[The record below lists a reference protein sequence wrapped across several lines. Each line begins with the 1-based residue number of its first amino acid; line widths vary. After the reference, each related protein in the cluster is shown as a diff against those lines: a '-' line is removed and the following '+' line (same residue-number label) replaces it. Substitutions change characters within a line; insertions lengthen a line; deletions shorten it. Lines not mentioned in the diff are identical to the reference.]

1 MDKKKIGLIAI
12 LLFLLIGLGSFV
24 FANPDNE
31 ENFEGREPSGRE
43 EIDSKGDGEST
54 KDDGDVSDSETLVTG
69 ESDGQNNGQATDNQR
84 AARNVRNTTITGGTN
99 GVTGGNGNNGGN
111 TTTGNGGNGG
121 STIDYYADA
130 LKAVETAESSLS
142 QADVDKATELVKKVT
157 NQEQKDALTDR
168 LNDVQDIIDVT
179 SLVSRLET
187 MVADSTDRNGILDSI
202 DFRDKEKV
210 EELVNDLKNGDAK
223 DNLVGRL
230 ETVNKILNDNDGPV
244 IKGIDNNSFTRKD
257 VELTIKDDNDV
268 TIKVTKDGTEVDY
281 TGKFTEEGTYVITAV
296 DAAFNETTLTF
307 TIDKTMPVIKGV
319 EDGGLYNHAVTV
331 TIDEVKIQDAKY
343 LYEGKWYS
351 FESGATFDKDGT
363 YFIRVTDAAYNKKAE
378 LTFTIDTKVE
388 TPKWVY
394 VLNVS
399 DENNRQ
405 TIRNGQTLR
414 VEVNSKEELTEL
426 PVLTIG
432 NGQSATARKCSQ
444 EDYGYVCVIDLKID
458 NTVAKLEDGKEI
470 PFTITNIKDKAGNT
484 LTLDNDDVTSTKKY
498 GQVTYDESAPV
509 VKSLGI
515 TDIDEYKDETGKLYI
530 KNGGTVRV
538 LVYFEEKLGTEPT
551 VKLGGK
557 EYKATYREA
566 SSRPKDN
573 SYAYY
578 ADIKITDEM
587 NLADGIIPFE
597 VYGYT
602 DKVGNVG
609 TLLTQ
614 ADVNSKTY
622 PSVTLDNTK
631 PVLKAANILV
641 DGDANEQKYFY
652 AKIGDTIYSYVRF
665 NEQLKEMPTFTL
677 INDGKKYEVADVTE
691 RAYDNGEYGY
701 SIRYTIDENT
711 KMTDGE
717 ITMLVTNIQDK
728 AGNKYADINKPSN
741 GHVVYFDK
749 TAPKKVSLKINSS
762 YKTNKEYGKVGDSF
776 GVYLVVDE
784 ELAQNP
790 TFTVNGKEYKV
801 NQTETVN
808 SGYKYAAVYPIT
820 DDMKEGLVEFTIS
833 NIVDKAGNKLN
844 DLTNTDTNETL
855 VIDKTAPK
863 VLSLTQKYE
872 DKEGGRIK
880 VTITTS
886 EEIYGDFVNEYG
898 WRKVKEN
905 TYENYFYR
913 SKDVKIDATDIA
925 GNAIDYSF
933 TVDLDAPQILSL
945 TQKYENKEGGRIK
958 VTITTS
964 EEIYG
969 EFINQYGWRKV
980 DVNTYENYYYRSK
993 DVTINATDKVGN
1005 PLEYKFTVDAD
1016 APQILNITQKYEDK
1030 EGGRIKV
1037 TITTSE
1043 EIYGEFINQY
1053 GWRKVDV
1060 NTYENYF
1067 YRSKD
1072 VTINATDKVG
1082 NPLSYKFTVDADAP
1096 KVSKLLVHSSYET
1109 NNAYGKVGDYFGI
1122 YLNVN
1127 EELSQDPTFV
1137 VNGVEYKVNQP
1148 EGRKISDN
1156 LYQYAVVY
1164 PITDDM
1170 KEGELEFTISNIAD
1184 KIGNK
1189 TNDLTAEDGDQKLII
1204 DKTAPELTLKDK
1216 RGKKLDFG
1224 WYTHDLYVDIED
1236 ANGYTA
1242 LLNGEEYKS
1251 GSKISDRKSY
1261 TLVVTDKAGNSVTK
1275 EFGIDK
1281 DSPKISGV
1289 KDGGYYN
1296 TAVTPIVKESNLVS
1310 LTLNGEAYES
1320 GTPISAE
1327 GKYVLV
1333 ATDIVGHKTTV
1344 EFTIDITPVALVDIR
1359 VNSNNK
1365 NENYAKVGDKVGIYL
1380 NVNEE
1385 LRENPTF
1392 VINGVTYKVN
1402 QTAAAE
1408 KNNGNY
1414 MYAVLFDVTEDM
1426 PEGKVQFNISNIY
1439 DKAGNQLND
1448 LSNTNTKEEV
1458 IIDKTAPVYKS
1469 LGIYGGEK
1477 YNDIM
1482 YVANGDKVY
1491 INVQFSEKLA
1501 VSPYVKVNGKEVFQ
1515 YGEPVEN
1522 KSASG
1527 EKYYIYSKVY
1537 NVNDKEGR
1545 LSFEIY
1551 GYADA
1556 AGNEGK
1562 KLTADNTT
1570 IGGQNGNIVVDNTAP
1585 SIGDLESN
1593 KEYTGSIH
1601 YEMSDNSGSFKLY
1614 YDLGHN
1620 FQSCDELISK
1630 GTLLG
1635 TLTDTYE
1642 GDYYIAGSHKGISVC
1657 LVDAAGNKTF
1667 RNNISINN

>member
-84 AARNVRNTTITGGTN
+84 AARNVRNTTTTGGTN

-210 EELVNDLKNGDAK
+210 EELVNDLKNGDVK
-223 DNLVGRL
+223 DDLVGRL

-257 VELTIKDDNDV
+257 VELTINDDNDV

-296 DAAFNETTLTF
+296 DAAFNETILTF

-538 LVYFEEKLGTEPT
+538 LIYFEEKLGTEPT

-566 SSRPKDN
+566 SSRPEDN

-741 GHVVYFDK
+741 GHVVYF
-749 TAPKKVSLKINSS
+749 
-762 YKTNKEYGKVGDSF
+762 
-776 GVYLVVDE
+776 
-784 ELAQNP
+784 
-790 TFTVNGKEYKV
+790 
-801 NQTETVN
+801 
-808 SGYKYAAVYPIT
+808 
-820 DDMKEGLVEFTIS
+820 
-833 NIVDKAGNKLN
+833 
-844 DLTNTDTNETL
+844 
-855 VIDKTAPK
+855 
-863 VLSLTQKYE
+863 
-872 DKEGGRIK
+872 
-880 VTITTS
+880 
-886 EEIYGDFVNEYG
+886 
-898 WRKVKEN
+898 
-905 TYENYFYR
+905 
-913 SKDVKIDATDIA
+913 
-925 GNAIDYSF
+925 
-933 TVDLDAPQILSL
+933 
-945 TQKYENKEGGRIK
+945 
-958 VTITTS
+958 
-964 EEIYG
+964 
-969 EFINQYGWRKV
+969 
-980 DVNTYENYYYRSK
+980 
-993 DVTINATDKVGN
+993 
-1005 PLEYKFTVDAD
+1005 
-1016 APQILNITQKYEDK
+1016 
-1030 EGGRIKV
+1030 
-1037 TITTSE
+1037 
-1043 EIYGEFINQY
+1043 
-1053 GWRKVDV
+1053 
-1060 NTYENYF
+1060 
-1067 YRSKD
+1067 
-1072 VTINATDKVG
+1072 
-1082 NPLSYKFTVDADAP
+1082 
-1096 KVSKLLVHSSYET
+1096 
-1109 NNAYGKVGDYFGI
+1109 
-1122 YLNVN
+1122 
-1127 EELSQDPTFV
+1127 
-1137 VNGVEYKVNQP
+1137 
-1148 EGRKISDN
+1148 
-1156 LYQYAVVY
+1156 
-1164 PITDDM
+1164 
-1170 KEGELEFTISNIAD
+1170 
-1184 KIGNK
+1184 
-1189 TNDLTAEDGDQKLII
+1189 

-1402 QTAAAE
+1402 KTADAE

>member
-84 AARNVRNTTITGGTN
+84 AARNVRNTTTTGGTN

-210 EELVNDLKNGDAK
+210 EELVNDLKNDDAK

-257 VELTIKDDNDV
+257 VKLTIKDDNDV

-394 VLNVS
+394 ALNVS

-566 SSRPKDN
+566 SSRPEDN

-631 PVLKAANILV
+631 PMFNLKNGTYYQDDVVVSV
-641 DGDANEQKYFY
+641 DDNNLDKIT
-652 AKIGDTIYSYVRF
+652 AKV
-665 NEQLKEMPTFTL
+665 
-677 INDGKKYEVADVTE
+677 
-691 RAYDNGEYGY
+691 
-701 SIRYTIDENT
+701 
-711 KMTDGE
+711 
-717 ITMLVTNIQDK
+717 
-728 AGNKYADINKPSN
+728 YADNYN
-741 GHVVYFDK
+741 VVE
-749 TAPKKVSLKINSS
+749 IENNS
-762 YKTNKEYGKVGDSF
+762 TLTKES
-776 GVYLVVDE
+776 
-784 ELAQNP
+784 
-790 TFTVNGKEYKV
+790 
-801 NQTETVN
+801 
-808 SGYKYAAVYPIT
+808 
-820 DDMKEGLVEFTIS
+820 
-833 NIVDKAGNKLN
+833 
-844 DLTNTDTNETL
+844 
-855 VIDKTAPK
+855 
-863 VLSLTQKYE
+863 
-872 DKEGGRIK
+872 
-880 VTITTS
+880 
-886 EEIYGDFVNEYG
+886 IYY
-898 WRKVKEN
+898 
-905 TYENYFYR
+905 
-913 SKDVKIDATDIA
+913 
-925 GNAIDYSF
+925 
-933 TVDLDAPQILSL
+933 
-945 TQKYENKEGGRIK
+945 
-958 VTITTS
+958 
-964 EEIYG
+964 
-969 EFINQYGWRKV
+969 
-980 DVNTYENYYYRSK
+980 
-993 DVTINATDKVGN
+993 
-1005 PLEYKFTVDAD
+1005 
-1016 APQILNITQKYEDK
+1016 
-1030 EGGRIKV
+1030 
-1037 TITTSE
+1037 
-1043 EIYGEFINQY
+1043 
-1053 GWRKVDV
+1053 
-1060 NTYENYF
+1060 
-1067 YRSKD
+1067 
-1072 VTINATDKVG
+1072 
-1082 NPLSYKFTVDADAP
+1082 
-1096 KVSKLLVHSSYET
+1096 
-1109 NNAYGKVGDYFGI
+1109 
-1122 YLNVN
+1122 
-1127 EELSQDPTFV
+1127 
-1137 VNGVEYKVNQP
+1137 
-1148 EGRKISDN
+1148 
-1156 LYQYAVVY
+1156 
-1164 PITDDM
+1164 
-1170 KEGELEFTISNIAD
+1170 
-1184 KIGNK
+1184 
-1189 TNDLTAEDGDQKLII
+1189 LTA
-1204 DKTAPELTLKDK
+1204 
-1216 RGKKLDFG
+1216 
-1224 WYTHDLYVDIED
+1224 
-1236 ANGYTA
+1236 
-1242 LLNGEEYKS
+1242 
-1251 GSKISDRKSY
+1251 
-1261 TLVVTDKAGNSVTK
+1261 TDKAGNSASIYVAVDKTNPVFTTVMNGHQYNEDTEIKVDDLKVKTIELYSYNDKTTK
-1275 EFGIDK
+1275 TI
-1281 DSPKISGV
+1281 
-1289 KDGGYYN
+1289 
-1296 TAVTPIVKESNLVS
+1296 
-1310 LTLNGEAYES
+1310 ES
-1320 GTPISAE
+1320 G
-1327 GKYVLV
+1327 YVLKEEGTYRIV
-1333 ATDIVGHKTTV
+1333 ATDYAGRSTKVYV
-1344 EFTIDITPVALVDIR
+1344 E
-1359 VNSNNK
+1359 
-1365 NENYAKVGDKVGIYL
+1365 
-1380 NVNEE
+1380 
-1385 LRENPTF
+1385 
-1392 VINGVTYKVN
+1392 
-1402 QTAAAE
+1402 
-1408 KNNGNY
+1408 
-1414 MYAVLFDVTEDM
+1414 
-1426 PEGKVQFNISNIY
+1426 
-1439 DKAGNQLND
+1439 
-1448 LSNTNTKEEV
+1448 
-1458 IIDKTAPVYKS
+1458 IDKTKPSVTGFENNS
-1469 LGIYGGEK
+1469 
-1477 YNDIM
+1477 YNDGNEI
-1482 YVANGDKVY
+1482 VY
-1491 INVQFSEKLA
+1491 IK
-1501 VSPYVKVNGKEVFQ
+1501 
-1515 YGEPVEN
+1515 
-1522 KSASG
+1522 
-1527 EKYYIYSKVY
+1527 
-1537 NVNDKEGR
+1537 
-1545 LSFEIY
+1545 
-1551 GYADA
+1551 
-1556 AGNEGK
+1556 
-1562 KLTADNTT
+1562 
-1570 IGGQNGNIVVDNTAP
+1570 
-1585 SIGDLESN
+1585 
-1593 KEYTGSIH
+1593 
-1601 YEMSDNSGSFKLY
+1601 
-1614 YDLGHN
+1614 
-1620 FQSCDELISK
+1620 
-1630 GTLLG
+1630 
-1635 TLTDTYE
+1635 
-1642 GDYYIAGSHKGISVC
+1642 
-1657 LVDAAGNKTF
+1657 
-1667 RNNISINN
+1667 

>member
-84 AARNVRNTTITGGTN
+84 AARNVRNTTTTGGTN
-99 GVTGGNGNNGGN
+99 GVTGGNGN
-111 TTTGNGGNGG
+111 NGG

-566 SSRPKDN
+566 SSRPEDN

-855 VIDKTAPK
+855 VIDKTASTIEIGGTTGSKYWKKEQNVPVTITEANLDSVYYIVNSSRSDNSIYDVDSDKAIK
-863 VLSLTQKYE
+863 VSKDDLTDNGDGTYTFYVKL
-872 DKEGGRIK
+872 DKEGRFVINVKAIDKAGNVTYHRDGWYQIDRTAPAIKIGGGTGGNNWYKEQTFDITVTEANLDSVYYAWNQSSNDKNMHNILDSDKAIK
-880 VTITTS
+880 V
-886 EEIYGDFVNEYG
+886 D
-898 WRKVKEN
+898 
-905 TYENYFYR
+905 
-913 SKDVKIDATDIA
+913 SKDIIDNGDGTYTVKIT
-925 GNAIDYSF
+925 ID
-933 TVDLDAPQILSL
+933 T
-945 TQKYENKEGGRIK
+945 EGRY
-958 VTITTS
+958 V
-964 EEIYG
+964 
-969 EFINQYGWRKV
+969 
-980 DVNTYENYYYRSK
+980 
-993 DVTINATDKVGN
+993 
-1005 PLEYKFTVDAD
+1005 
-1016 APQILNITQKYEDK
+1016 
-1030 EGGRIKV
+1030 
-1037 TITTSE
+1037 
-1043 EIYGEFINQY
+1043 
-1053 GWRKVDV
+1053 
-1060 NTYENYF
+1060 
-1067 YRSKD
+1067 
-1072 VTINATDKVG
+1072 
-1082 NPLSYKFTVDADAP
+1082 
-1096 KVSKLLVHSSYET
+1096 
-1109 NNAYGKVGDYFGI
+1109 
-1122 YLNVN
+1122 LNV
-1127 EELSQDPTFV
+1127 
-1137 VNGVEYKVNQP
+1137 K
-1148 EGRKISDN
+1148 
-1156 LYQYAVVY
+1156 AV
-1164 PITDDM
+1164 
-1170 KEGELEFTISNIAD
+1170 
-1184 KIGNK
+1184 
-1189 TNDLTAEDGDQKLII
+1189 
-1204 DKTAPELTLKDK
+1204 
-1216 RGKKLDFG
+1216 
-1224 WYTHDLYVDIED
+1224 
-1236 ANGYTA
+1236 
-1242 LLNGEEYKS
+1242 
-1251 GSKISDRKSY
+1251 
-1261 TLVVTDKAGNSVTK
+1261 DKAGNSTYK
-1275 EFGIDK
+1275 RKGWYQIDK
-1281 DSPKISGV
+1281 TNPVISLHKNKNEDAINPGLHNYALSATV
-1289 KDGGYYN
+1289 D
-1296 TAVTPIVKESNLVS
+1296 ESHLKS
-1310 LTLNGEAYES
+1310 LKLNGKDYES
-1320 GTPISAE
+1320 GTIISAE
-1327 GKYVLV
+1327 GSYTLV
-1333 ATDIVGHKTTV
+1333 ATDYAGNIDEINFEIDVTDPVISINGVDYSGLNEEVFFLNKFENFEITDKNGYTVRELTRDGKKIELNDETFMQDGTYKIHIKDKALNDTTIEFVLDRVPVGFV
-1344 EFTIDITPVALVDIR
+1344 NIR
-1359 VNSNNK
+1359 VNSNSTLDK
-1365 NENYAKVGDKVGIYL
+1365 SYAKKDDMVGIYL

-1385 LRENPTF
+1385 LKEDPTF
-1392 VINGVTYKVN
+1392 VINGEEYT
-1402 QTAAAE
+1402 
-1408 KNNGNY
+1408 
-1414 MYAVLFDVTEDM
+1414 
-1426 PEGKVQFNISNIY
+1426 GKVQLQTFANNYTYGALFKVDDNTKEGLVEFTISNIY
-1439 DKAGNQLND
+1439 DKAGNQLHDANGNVLSE
-1448 LSNTNTKEEV
+1448 LSNSNTTQKV
-1458 IIDKTAPVYKS
+1458 IVDKTAPVYKS

-1515 YGEPVEN
+1515 YGEPVEM

-1630 GTLLG
+1630 GTLFG

>member
-31 ENFEGREPSGRE
+31 EKFEGREPSGRE

-631 PVLKAANILV
+631 PVLNFNNGLITSGFTVKATDDNFDYMEIKYVDGRKPQIIKEPVFELEKSGDNTRYNITVYDKAGNISDYRDIYLDTVKPEIDGKAINGGKEVSLENNGVYQKVSLNITDGSMKTVSLVKEDGSEEVLETYKDNYTADKMKFEKTFDQDGTYTIKAVDRNKNESTITFTIDTKKPVLNAANILV
-641 DGDANEQKYFY
+641 DGDVNEQKYFY
-652 AKIGDTIYSYVRF
+652 AKVGDTIFSYVRF
-665 NEQLKEMPTFTL
+665 NEQLKELPTFTL
-677 INDGKKYEVADVTE
+677 INNGKKYEVKDVQE
-691 RAYDNGEYGY
+691 MAYKDGQYGY
-701 SIRYTIDENT
+701 QIKYQIDENT
-711 KMTDGE
+711 EMTDGE
-717 ITMLVTNIQDK
+717 IEMLVTNIQDK
-728 AGNKYADINKPSN
+728 AGNKYDDITKPTN
-741 GHVVYFDK
+741 GHIVYLDM
-749 TAPKKVSLKINSS
+749 TAPEIALHKNNEEKVIEPGNHKYCVRATVSDKNLKSVKLNGADYKSDTVICDDNDYVLTALDKAGNEKTINFIVDRTKPVISINETDFKGTDNKDLIYNKVDLKITEVNDYTVTVWKDSKKVAYDEVNFNEDGKYKVEVKDAAKNKTTVEFTVDTIPVGFVNIKVNSNNKNLS
-762 YKTNKEYGKVGDSF
+762 YAKLDDTV
-776 GVYLVVDE
+776 GVYLFVNE
-784 ELAQNP
+784 ELKELP
-790 TFTVNGKEYKV
+790 TFVINGKEYRAYD
-801 NQTETVN
+801 QTDTGSDVH
-808 SGYKYAAVYPIT
+808 KYVAFLRV
-820 DDMKEGLVEFTIS
+820 DDNTKEGLVEFTIS
-833 NIVDKAGNKLN
+833 NI
-844 DLTNTDTNETL
+844 
-855 VIDKTAPK
+855 
-863 VLSLTQKYE
+863 
-872 DKEGGRIK
+872 
-880 VTITTS
+880 
-886 EEIYGDFVNEYG
+886 
-898 WRKVKEN
+898 
-905 TYENYFYR
+905 
-913 SKDVKIDATDIA
+913 
-925 GNAIDYSF
+925 
-933 TVDLDAPQILSL
+933 
-945 TQKYENKEGGRIK
+945 
-958 VTITTS
+958 
-964 EEIYG
+964 
-969 EFINQYGWRKV
+969 
-980 DVNTYENYYYRSK
+980 
-993 DVTINATDKVGN
+993 
-1005 PLEYKFTVDAD
+1005 
-1016 APQILNITQKYEDK
+1016 
-1030 EGGRIKV
+1030 
-1037 TITTSE
+1037 
-1043 EIYGEFINQY
+1043 
-1053 GWRKVDV
+1053 
-1060 NTYENYF
+1060 
-1067 YRSKD
+1067 
-1072 VTINATDKVG
+1072 
-1082 NPLSYKFTVDADAP
+1082 
-1096 KVSKLLVHSSYET
+1096 
-1109 NNAYGKVGDYFGI
+1109 
-1122 YLNVN
+1122 
-1127 EELSQDPTFV
+1127 
-1137 VNGVEYKVNQP
+1137 
-1148 EGRKISDN
+1148 
-1156 LYQYAVVY
+1156 
-1164 PITDDM
+1164 
-1170 KEGELEFTISNIAD
+1170 
-1184 KIGNK
+1184 
-1189 TNDLTAEDGDQKLII
+1189 
-1204 DKTAPELTLKDK
+1204 
-1216 RGKKLDFG
+1216 
-1224 WYTHDLYVDIED
+1224 
-1236 ANGYTA
+1236 
-1242 LLNGEEYKS
+1242 
-1251 GSKISDRKSY
+1251 
-1261 TLVVTDKAGNSVTK
+1261 
-1275 EFGIDK
+1275 
-1281 DSPKISGV
+1281 
-1289 KDGGYYN
+1289 
-1296 TAVTPIVKESNLVS
+1296 
-1310 LTLNGEAYES
+1310 
-1320 GTPISAE
+1320 
-1327 GKYVLV
+1327 
-1333 ATDIVGHKTTV
+1333 
-1344 EFTIDITPVALVDIR
+1344 
-1359 VNSNNK
+1359 
-1365 NENYAKVGDKVGIYL
+1365 
-1380 NVNEE
+1380 
-1385 LRENPTF
+1385 
-1392 VINGVTYKVN
+1392 
-1402 QTAAAE
+1402 
-1408 KNNGNY
+1408 
-1414 MYAVLFDVTEDM
+1414 
-1426 PEGKVQFNISNIY
+1426 Y
-1439 DKAGNQLND
+1439 DKAGNVLHDENGNV
-1448 LSNTNTKEEV
+1448 LTTLTNANTEQKV
-1458 IIDKTAPVYKS
+1458 IVDKTAPVYKS
-1469 LGIYGGEK
+1469 LGIYGGNK
-1477 YNDIM
+1477 YNNVM
-1482 YVANGDKVY
+1482 YVTKGDRIY
-1491 INVQFSEKLA
+1491 I
-1501 VSPYVKVNGKEVFQ
+1501 
-1515 YGEPVEN
+1515 
-1522 KSASG
+1522 
-1527 EKYYIYSKVY
+1527 I
-1537 NVNDKEGR
+1537 
-1545 LSFEIY
+1545 
-1551 GYADA
+1551 
-1556 AGNEGK
+1556 
-1562 KLTADNTT
+1562 
-1570 IGGQNGNIVVDNTAP
+1570 
-1585 SIGDLESN
+1585 
-1593 KEYTGSIH
+1593 
-1601 YEMSDNSGSFKLY
+1601 
-1614 YDLGHN
+1614 
-1620 FQSCDELISK
+1620 C
-1630 GTLLG
+1630 
-1635 TLTDTYE
+1635 
-1642 GDYYIAGSHKGISVC
+1642 
-1657 LVDAAGNKTF
+1657 
-1667 RNNISINN
+1667 